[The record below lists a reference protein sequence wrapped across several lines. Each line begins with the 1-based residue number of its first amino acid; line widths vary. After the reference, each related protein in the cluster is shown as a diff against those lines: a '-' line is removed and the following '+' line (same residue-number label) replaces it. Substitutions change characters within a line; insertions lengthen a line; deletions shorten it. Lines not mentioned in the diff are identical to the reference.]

1 MTASPEV
8 TIRFATPN
16 DVAAVAE
23 LHADRIA
30 EGFLVTLGPAFLRRL
45 YGRLVRSQRS
55 FVLVADVPVRASG
68 SIVVGGFVAVS
79 EDTGALYREFLLH
92 DGFAASLAAA
102 RGIARAPR
110 SVWETLRYGLRGTD
124 SGIAAEIL
132 ATGVATEFAQRGIG
146 ARLVRAAIEELER
159 RGAATARVVTAVGNV
174 AAVRAYE
181 RGGFRVCGRE
191 EVHRGVDQELLV
203 WP

>member
-1 MTASPEV
+1 MTACEV
-8 TIRFATPN
+8 TIRFATTS

-23 LHADRIA
+23 LHAGRIA

-45 YGRLVRSQRS
+45 YRRVIRSQRS
-55 FVLVADVPVRASG
+55 FVLVADDSTAVR
-68 SIVVGGFVAVS
+68 GFVAVS
-79 EDTGALYREFLLH
+79 EDTSALYREFLLH
-92 DGFAASLAAA
+92 DGFSASLAAA
-102 RGIARAPR
+102 RGIAHAPR
-110 SVWETLRYGLRGTD
+110 SVWETLRYGLRGSAGGT
-124 SGIAAEIL
+124 AAEIL
-132 ATGVATEFAQRGIG
+132 ATGVAADYAQRGIG

-159 RGAATARVVTAVGNV
+159 RGAASVRVVTAVGNV

-181 RGGFRVCGRE
+181 RGGFRSCGRE